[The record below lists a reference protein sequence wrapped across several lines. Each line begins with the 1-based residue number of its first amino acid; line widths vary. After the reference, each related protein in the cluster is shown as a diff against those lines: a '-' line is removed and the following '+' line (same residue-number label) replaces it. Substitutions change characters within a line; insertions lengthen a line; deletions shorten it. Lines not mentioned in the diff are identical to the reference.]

1 VVTTF
6 ARFIHRYAL
15 WVIGAWLV
23 LAGVANIFVPQLERV
38 VATHEGP
45 LLPADAAS
53 ALAVQRS
60 AAAFSETPTDN
71 IEYVVLERRGPLT
84 EGDRAFYRQVITAL
98 RGDSRH
104 VNDVIDWWGTPATA
118 DAALSKDHNVALAVV
133 RPSGMVGTSQA
144 RTSITAM
151 RGIVSRLHPPTGLQV
166 YITGPGATVMDEFG
180 AIDSQTLLITLATTA
195 ALLLLLV
202 IVYRSLITAM
212 VPLVSVGLAL
222 AVARPILAVLGGAN
236 LIEVSPL
243 SIALSAGVILG
254 AGTDFAIFLIGRYH
268 ERRRNDTGPATV
280 PAEALPDAYR
290 GVTPVIVGSALTVA
304 TAFGCLAFARISIFR
319 ANGTACAVGVLVA
332 MVAALTLT
340 PALIALA
347 ERRNLLKPQR
357 SSIAR
362 RWRRIGV
369 VVARWPGPIL
379 VTSGAVILALA
390 IPLCGMSIGWNEAA
404 ATPAGA
410 ESNRGY
416 QAADRHFGPDQLLPD
431 VVTIETDHDIR
442 NPAGLIAVERI
453 TKAVMAIPGVR
464 MVQSAS
470 RPDGTVPQ
478 EATLTA
484 QAGKIGDQLDDAL
497 NQITSRRA
505 TFTDL
510 NASLDEMAAALD
522 GLRNGLQLGAAG
534 LGEVNSAAGQMHD
547 AMGKFQGTIDDVSQ
561 NLDPLRSFTAQIPN
575 CAGTPLCGDIQGLV
589 QWADDVVAS
598 SAQLTTSAG
607 QLAHGSATTEAGL
620 AQLPQVLNGVGS
632 SLQRARA
639 AMAGFQR
646 LIDGISS
653 PIRELSGYLHDLAG
667 AFDGSP
673 GTGYYV
679 SRKAMSDPRMR
690 EVLQNFVSPNGR
702 ATVLVVYGDGHEWGS
717 GGVQRAHAIKAAIRE
732 ATKEGT
738 FKATAV
744 QLAGVG
750 PTTRDL
756 QALDR
761 GDLLLLVVAVL
772 VVVFA
777 IVALL
782 LRSPVAGLV
791 VVGTVVISYA
801 AALGASVLIWQYLLG
816 HELHWA
822 VPPITFGAL
831 VAVGSD
837 YNLLLALRIREER
850 SAGPRRSIIRA
861 FAATGGVVTT
871 AGLVFGITMFA
882 LTTSSVLNVAQ
893 IGTTI
898 GVGLV
903 LDTLV
908 VRSFIL
914 PSLVGLL
921 GRWFWWPHVRPA
933 PNVKAQRVVNDA
945 TGEAQAGAIDPT
957 PRDAAR
963 DLVGA
968 GR

>member
-1 VVTTF
+1 MVTTF

-15 WVIGAWLV
+15 WVVGAWLV
-23 LAGVANIFVPQLERV
+23 VAGVANVFVPQLERV

-53 ALAVQRS
+53 SVAVQRS
-60 AAAFSETPTDN
+60 AAAFSEPATDN
-71 IEYVVLERRGPLT
+71 IEYVVLERHGPLT
-84 EGDRAFYRQVITAL
+84 EADRAFYRQVITAL

-118 DAALSKDHNVALAVV
+118 DAALSKDRNVALAVV
-133 RPSGMVGTSQA
+133 RPSGMVGTSAA
-144 RTSITAM
+144 RASITAM
-151 RGIVSRLHPPTGLQV
+151 RGIVSRLHPPEGLTV
-166 YITGPGATVMDEFG
+166 YITGPGATIMDEFG
-180 AIDSQTLLITLATTA
+180 AIDAQTLLITLATTV

-268 ERRRNDTGPATV
+268 ERHKDDVTSA
-280 PAEALPDAYR
+280 AALPEAYR

-319 ANGTACAVGVLVA
+319 ANGTACAVGVLAA
-332 MVAALTLT
+332 MLAALTLT

-369 VVARWPGPIL
+369 IVARWPGPIL
-379 VTSGAVILALA
+379 VTSGAVILAMA
-390 IPLCGMSIGWNEAA
+390 IPLCAMSIGWDEAA

-416 QAADRHFGPDQLLPD
+416 QATDRHFGPNQLLPD
-431 VVTIETDHDIR
+431 VVTIETDHDVR
-442 NPAGLIAVERI
+442 NPAGLIAIERI
-453 TKAVMAIPGVR
+453 TKAIMAIPGVR

-470 RPDGTVPQ
+470 RPDGAVPQ

-497 NQITSRRA
+497 SQITSRQT
-505 TFTDL
+505 TFTEL
-510 NASLDEMAAALD
+510 NASLDEMATALD
-522 GLRNGLQLGAAG
+522 GLRNDLQLGAAG

-547 AMGKFQGTIDDVSQ
+547 AMGKFKGTIDDVSQ

-575 CAGTPLCGDIQGLV
+575 CVGTPVCSDIAGLV

-598 SAQLTTSAG
+598 SAQLTDSAG

-653 PIRELSGYLHDLAG
+653 PIQELSGYLHDLAG

-690 EVLQNFVSPNGR
+690 EVLQNFVSPNGQ

-717 GGVQRAHAIKAAIRE
+717 DGVQRAQAIKAAIRE

-761 GDLLLLVVAVL
+761 QDMLLLVAAVL

-850 SAGPRRSIIRA
+850 WAGSRRSIIRA

-882 LTTSSVLNVAQ
+882 LATSSVLNVAQ

-914 PSLVGLL
+914 PALVGLL
-921 GRWFWWPHVRPA
+921 GRWFWWPHLRAIPKA
-933 PNVKAQRVVNDA
+933 KAQPGVDDA
-945 TGEAQAGAIDPT
+945 AGESAAGAIDPA
-957 PRDAAR
+957 PCDAAR

>member
-1 VVTTF
+1 MVTTF

-15 WVIGAWLV
+15 WVVGAWLV
-23 LAGVANIFVPQLERV
+23 VAGVANVFVPQLERV

-53 ALAVQRS
+53 SAAVQRS
-60 AAAFSETPTDN
+60 AAAFSEPATDN
-71 IEYVVLERRGPLT
+71 IEYVVLERHGPLT
-84 EGDRAFYRQVITAL
+84 EADRAFYRQVITAL

-118 DAALSKDHNVALAVV
+118 DAALSKDRNVALAVV
-133 RPSGMVGTSQA
+133 RPSGMVGTSAA
-144 RTSITAM
+144 RASITAM
-151 RGIVSRLHPPTGLQV
+151 RGIVSRLHPPEGLQV
-166 YITGPGATVMDEFG
+166 YITGPGATIMDEFG
-180 AIDSQTLLITLATTA
+180 AIDAQTLLITLATTV

-268 ERRRNDTGPATV
+268 ERHKDDVTSA
-280 PAEALPDAYR
+280 AALPEAYR

-319 ANGTACAVGVLVA
+319 ANGTACAVGVLAA
-332 MVAALTLT
+332 MLAALTLT

-369 VVARWPGPIL
+369 IVARWPGPIL
-379 VTSGAVILALA
+379 VTSGAVILAMA
-390 IPLCGMSIGWNEAA
+390 IPLCAMSIGWDEAA

-416 QAADRHFGPDQLLPD
+416 QATDRHFGPNQLLPD
-431 VVTIETDHDIR
+431 VVTIETDHDVR
-442 NPAGLIAVERI
+442 NPAGLIAIERI
-453 TKAVMAIPGVR
+453 TKAIMAIPGVR

-470 RPDGTVPQ
+470 RPDGAVPQ

-497 NQITSRRA
+497 SQITSRQT
-505 TFTDL
+505 TFTEL
-510 NASLDEMAAALD
+510 NASLDEMATALD

-547 AMGKFQGTIDDVSQ
+547 AMGKFKGTIDDVSQ

-575 CAGTPLCGDIQGLV
+575 CVGTPVCSDIAGLV

-598 SAQLTTSAG
+598 SAQLTDSAG

-653 PIRELSGYLHDLAG
+653 PIQELSGYLHDLAG

-690 EVLQNFVSPNGR
+690 EVLQNFVSPNGQ

-717 GGVQRAHAIKAAIRE
+717 DGVQRAQAIKAAIRE

-761 GDLLLLVVAVL
+761 QDMLLLVAAVL

-850 SAGPRRSIIRA
+850 WAGPRRSIIRA

-882 LTTSSVLNVAQ
+882 LATSSVLNVAQ

-914 PSLVGLL
+914 PALVGLL
-921 GRWFWWPHVRPA
+921 GRWFWWPHLRAIPKA
-933 PNVKAQRVVNDA
+933 KAQPGVDDA
-945 TGEAQAGAIDPT
+945 AGESAAGAIDPA
-957 PRDAAR
+957 PCDAAR

>member
-1 VVTTF
+1 MVTTF

-15 WVIGAWLV
+15 WVVGAWLV
-23 LAGVANIFVPQLERV
+23 VAGVANVFVPQLERV

-53 ALAVQRS
+53 SVAVQRS
-60 AAAFSETPTDN
+60 AAAFSEPATDN
-71 IEYVVLERRGPLT
+71 IEYVVLERHGPLT
-84 EGDRAFYRQVITAL
+84 EADRAFYRQVITAL

-118 DAALSKDHNVALAVV
+118 DAALSKDRTVALAVV
-133 RPSGMVGTSQA
+133 RPSGMVGTSAA
-144 RTSITAM
+144 RASITAM
-151 RGIVSRLHPPTGLQV
+151 RGIVSRLHPPEGLQV
-166 YITGPGATVMDEFG
+166 YITGPGATIMDEFG
-180 AIDSQTLLITLATTA
+180 AIDAQTLLITLATTV

-268 ERRRNDTGPATV
+268 ERHKDDVTSA
-280 PAEALPDAYR
+280 AALPEAYR

-319 ANGTACAVGVLVA
+319 ANGTACAVGVLAA
-332 MVAALTLT
+332 MLAALTLT

-369 VVARWPGPIL
+369 IVARWPGPIL
-379 VTSGAVILALA
+379 VTSGAVILAMA
-390 IPLCGMSIGWNEAA
+390 IPLCGMSIGWDEAA

-416 QAADRHFGPDQLLPD
+416 QATDRHFGPNQLLPD
-431 VVTIETDHDIR
+431 VVTIETDHDVR
-442 NPAGLIAVERI
+442 NPAGLIAIERI
-453 TKAVMAIPGVR
+453 TKAIMAIPGVR

-470 RPDGTVPQ
+470 RPDGAVPQ

-497 NQITSRRA
+497 SQITSRQT
-505 TFTDL
+505 TFTEL
-510 NASLDEMAAALD
+510 NASLDEMATALD

-547 AMGKFQGTIDDVSQ
+547 AMGKFKGTIDDVSQ

-575 CAGTPLCGDIQGLV
+575 CVGTPVCSDIAGLV

-598 SAQLTTSAG
+598 SAQLTDSAG

-653 PIRELSGYLHDLAG
+653 PIQELSGYLHDLAG

-690 EVLQNFVSPNGR
+690 EVLQNFVSPNGQ

-717 GGVQRAHAIKAAIRE
+717 DGVQRAQAIKAAIRE

-761 GDLLLLVVAVL
+761 QDMLLLVAAVL

-791 VVGTVVISYA
+791 VVGTVAISYA

-850 SAGPRRSIIRA
+850 WAGPRRSIIRA

-882 LTTSSVLNVAQ
+882 LATSSVLNVAQ

-914 PSLVGLL
+914 PALVGLL
-921 GRWFWWPHVRPA
+921 GRWFWWPHLRAIPKA
-933 PNVKAQRVVNDA
+933 KAQPGVDDA
-945 TGEAQAGAIDPT
+945 AGESAAGAIDPA
-957 PRDAAR
+957 PCDAAR

>member
-1 VVTTF
+1 MVTTF

-15 WVIGAWLV
+15 WVVGAWLV
-23 LAGVANIFVPQLERV
+23 VAGVANVFVPQLERV

-53 ALAVQRS
+53 SVAVQRS
-60 AAAFSETPTDN
+60 AAAFSEPATDN
-71 IEYVVLERRGPLT
+71 IEYVVLERHGPLT
-84 EGDRAFYRQVITAL
+84 EADRAFYRQVITAL

-118 DAALSKDHNVALAVV
+118 DAALSKDRNVALAVV
-133 RPSGMVGTSQA
+133 RPSGMVGTSAA
-144 RTSITAM
+144 RASITAM
-151 RGIVSRLHPPTGLQV
+151 RGIVSRLHPPEGLQV
-166 YITGPGATVMDEFG
+166 YITGPGATIMDEFG
-180 AIDSQTLLITLATTA
+180 AIDAQTLLITLATTV

-268 ERRRNDTGPATV
+268 ERHKDDVTSA
-280 PAEALPDAYR
+280 AALPEAYR

-319 ANGTACAVGVLVA
+319 ANGTACAVGVLAA
-332 MVAALTLT
+332 MLAALTLT

-369 VVARWPGPIL
+369 IVARWPGPIL
-379 VTSGAVILALA
+379 VTSGAVILAMA
-390 IPLCGMSIGWNEAA
+390 IPLCGMSIGWDEAA

-416 QAADRHFGPDQLLPD
+416 QATDRHFGPNQLLPD
-431 VVTIETDHDIR
+431 VVTIETDHDVR
-442 NPAGLIAVERI
+442 NPAGLIAIERI
-453 TKAVMAIPGVR
+453 TKAIMAIPGVR

-470 RPDGTVPQ
+470 RPDGAVPQ

-497 NQITSRRA
+497 SQITSRQT
-505 TFTDL
+505 TFTEL
-510 NASLDEMAAALD
+510 NASLDEMATALD

-547 AMGKFQGTIDDVSQ
+547 AMGKFKGTIDDVSQ

-575 CAGTPLCGDIQGLV
+575 CVGTPVCSDIAGLV

-598 SAQLTTSAG
+598 SAQLTDSAG

-653 PIRELSGYLHDLAG
+653 PIQELSGYLHDLAG

-690 EVLQNFVSPNGR
+690 EVLQNFVSPNGQ

-717 GGVQRAHAIKAAIRE
+717 DGVQRAQAIKAAIRE

-761 GDLLLLVVAVL
+761 QDMLLLVAAVL

-850 SAGPRRSIIRA
+850 WAGPRRSIIRA

-882 LTTSSVLNVAQ
+882 LATSSVLNVAQ

-914 PSLVGLL
+914 PALVGLL
-921 GRWFWWPHVRPA
+921 GRWFWWPHLRAIPKA
-933 PNVKAQRVVNDA
+933 KAQPGVDDA
-945 TGEAQAGAIDPT
+945 AGESAAGAIDPA
-957 PRDAAR
+957 PCDAAR

>member
-1 VVTTF
+1 MVTTL

-23 LAGVANIFVPQLERV
+23 LAGVANIFVPQFERV
-38 VATHEGP
+38 VATHEVP

-53 ALAVQRS
+53 SLAVQRS
-60 AAAFSETPTDN
+60 AAAFSEKPTDN

-84 EGDRAFYRQVITAL
+84 EADKAFYRQVITAL

-118 DAALSKDHNVALAVV
+118 DAALSKDRNVALAVV

-144 RTSITAM
+144 KASITAM
-151 RGIVSRLHPPTGLQV
+151 RGIVSRLHAPDGLHV
-166 YITGPGATVMDEFG
+166 YITGPGATIMDEFG
-180 AIDSQTLLITLATTA
+180 AIDSQTLIITLATVA
-195 ALLLLLV
+195 ALLMLLL

-236 LIEVSPL
+236 IIEVSPL
-243 SIALSAGVILG
+243 SIALSAGVVLG

-268 ERRRNDTGPATV
+268 GRRSDGGAPA
-280 PAEALPDAYR
+280 AAFADAYR
-290 GVTPVIVGSALTVA
+290 GMAPVIVASALTVA
-304 TAFGCLAFARISIFR
+304 MAFGCLAFARISMFR
-319 ANGTACAVGVLVA
+319 ANGLACAIGVLTA
-332 MVAALTLT
+332 MLAALTLT

-347 ERRNLLKPQR
+347 ERRNLIKPPR
-357 SSIAR
+357 PSIAR

-369 VVARWPGPIL
+369 VVTRWPKPVL
-379 VTSGAVILALA
+379 VTSSALILALA
-390 IPLCGMSIGWNEAA
+390 IPLCGMSLGWDETA
-404 ATPAGA
+404 ATPADA

-416 QAADRHFGPDQLLPD
+416 QAADGHFGPDQLLPD

-442 NPAGLIAVERI
+442 NPAGLIAIERI
-453 TKAVMAIPGVR
+453 SKAIMAIPDVR

-497 NQITSRRA
+497 KEITSRRA
-505 TFTDL
+505 TFTEL
-510 NASLDEMAAALD
+510 NASLDQMAVALD
-522 GLRNGLQLGAAG
+522 GLRNGLQRGAAG
-534 LGEVNSAAGQMHD
+534 LQEVTSAAGQMHE
-547 AMGKFQGTIDDVSQ
+547 ASAKMQGTIDDVSQ

-575 CAGTPLCGDIQGLV
+575 CAGTPLCSDILGLV
-589 QWADDVVAS
+589 QWTDSVVDS
-598 SAQLTTSAG
+598 SAQLTSSAA
-607 QLAHGSATTEAGL
+607 QLSHGAATTEAGL
-620 AQLPQVLNGVGS
+620 AQLPQVLNGVAGA
-632 SLQRARA
+632 LQQART
-639 AMAGFQR
+639 AMAGLQG
-646 LIDGISS
+646 LIDGLSS
-653 PIRELSGYLHDLAG
+653 PIRELSGYLHDLAD

-673 GTGYYV
+673 GTGFYV
-679 SRKAMSDPRMR
+679 TRKAMNDPRMR
-690 EVLQNFVSPNGR
+690 EVLQNFVSPNGH
-702 ATVLVVYGDGHEWGS
+702 ATVLVVYGDGHEWGN
-717 GGVQRAHAIKAAIRE
+717 GGAQRARDINAAIRQ

-750 PTTRDL
+750 PATRDL

-761 GDLLLLVVAVL
+761 SDVLLLLAAVL

-791 VVGTVVISYA
+791 VVGTVVVSYA
-801 AALGASVLIWQYLLG
+801 AALGTSVLIWQYLLG

-822 VPPITFGAL
+822 VPPIAFGAL
-831 VAVGSD
+831 VAGGSD
-837 YNLLLALRIREER
+837 YNLLLAHRIREER
-850 SAGPRRSIIRA
+850 SGGPRVSIIRA

-882 LTTSSVLNVAQ
+882 LTTSSVCNVAQ

-898 GVGLV
+898 GVGMM

-914 PSLVGLL
+914 PSLVALL
-921 GRWFWWPHVRPA
+921 GRWFWWPHVRA
-933 PNVKAQRVVNDA
+933 PRNIEAEPVVNAA
-945 TGEAQAGAIDPT
+945 TEEPAANAVKPVSD
-957 PRDAAR
+957 DAAS

-968 GR
+968 SR

>member
-1 VVTTF
+1 MTTF

-15 WVIGAWLV
+15 WVVGAWLV
-23 LAGVANIFVPQLERV
+23 VAGVANVFVPQLERV

-53 ALAVQRS
+53 SVAVQRS
-60 AAAFSETPTDN
+60 AAAFSEPATDN
-71 IEYVVLERRGPLT
+71 IEYVVLERHGPLT
-84 EGDRAFYRQVITAL
+84 EADRAFYRQVITAL

-118 DAALSKDHNVALAVV
+118 DAALSKDRNVALAVV
-133 RPSGMVGTSQA
+133 RPSGMVGTSAA
-144 RTSITAM
+144 RASITAM
-151 RGIVSRLHPPTGLQV
+151 RGIVSRLHPPEGLQV
-166 YITGPGATVMDEFG
+166 YITGPGATIMDEFG
-180 AIDSQTLLITLATTA
+180 AIDAQTLLITLATTV

-268 ERRRNDTGPATV
+268 ERHKDDVTSA
-280 PAEALPDAYR
+280 AALPEAYR

-319 ANGTACAVGVLVA
+319 ANGTACAVGVLAA
-332 MVAALTLT
+332 MLAALTLT

-369 VVARWPGPIL
+369 IVARWPGPIL
-379 VTSGAVILALA
+379 VTSGAVILAMA
-390 IPLCGMSIGWNEAA
+390 IPLCGMSIGWDEAA

-416 QAADRHFGPDQLLPD
+416 QATDRHFGPNQLLPD
-431 VVTIETDHDIR
+431 VVTIETDHDVR
-442 NPAGLIAVERI
+442 NPAGLIAIERI
-453 TKAVMAIPGVR
+453 TKAIMAIPGVR

-470 RPDGTVPQ
+470 RPDGAVPQ

-497 NQITSRRA
+497 SQITSRQT
-505 TFTDL
+505 TFTEL
-510 NASLDEMAAALD
+510 NASLDEMATALD

-547 AMGKFQGTIDDVSQ
+547 AMGKFKGTIDDVSQ

-575 CAGTPLCGDIQGLV
+575 CVGTPVCSDIAGLV

-598 SAQLTTSAG
+598 SAQLTDSAG

-653 PIRELSGYLHDLAG
+653 PIQELSGYLHDLAG

-690 EVLQNFVSPNGR
+690 EVLQNFVSPNGQ

-717 GGVQRAHAIKAAIRE
+717 DGVQRAQAIKAAIRE

-761 GDLLLLVVAVL
+761 QDMLLLVAAVL

-850 SAGPRRSIIRA
+850 WAGPRRSIIRA

-882 LTTSSVLNVAQ
+882 LATSSVLNVAQ

-914 PSLVGLL
+914 PALVGLL
-921 GRWFWWPHVRPA
+921 GRWFWWPHLRAIPKA
-933 PNVKAQRVVNDA
+933 KAQPGVDDA
-945 TGEAQAGAIDPT
+945 AGESAAGAIDPA
-957 PRDAAR
+957 PCDAAR

>member
-1 VVTTF
+1 MVTTF

-15 WVIGAWLV
+15 WVVGAWLV
-23 LAGVANIFVPQLERV
+23 VAGVANVFVPQLERV

-53 ALAVQRS
+53 SVAVQRS
-60 AAAFSETPTDN
+60 AAAFSEPATDN
-71 IEYVVLERRGPLT
+71 IEYVVLERHGPLT
-84 EGDRAFYRQVITAL
+84 EADRAFYRQVITAL

-118 DAALSKDHNVALAVV
+118 DAALSKDRNVALAVV
-133 RPSGMVGTSQA
+133 RPSGMVGTSAA
-144 RTSITAM
+144 RASITAM
-151 RGIVSRLHPPTGLQV
+151 RGIVSRLHPPEGLQV
-166 YITGPGATVMDEFG
+166 YITGPGATIMDEFG
-180 AIDSQTLLITLATTA
+180 AIDAQTLLITLATTV

-268 ERRRNDTGPATV
+268 ERHKDDVTSA
-280 PAEALPDAYR
+280 AALPEAYR

-319 ANGTACAVGVLVA
+319 ANGTACAVGVLAA
-332 MVAALTLT
+332 MLAALTLT

-369 VVARWPGPIL
+369 IVARWPGPIL
-379 VTSGAVILALA
+379 VTSGAVILAMA
-390 IPLCGMSIGWNEAA
+390 IPLCGMSIGWDEAA

-416 QAADRHFGPDQLLPD
+416 QATDRHFGPNQLLPD
-431 VVTIETDHDIR
+431 VVTIETDHDVR
-442 NPAGLIAVERI
+442 NPAGLIAIERI
-453 TKAVMAIPGVR
+453 TKAIMAIPGVR

-470 RPDGTVPQ
+470 RPDGAVPQ

-497 NQITSRRA
+497 SQITSRQT
-505 TFTDL
+505 TFTEL
-510 NASLDEMAAALD
+510 NASLDEMATALD
-522 GLRNGLQLGAAG
+522 GLRNDLQLGAAG

-547 AMGKFQGTIDDVSQ
+547 AMGKFKGTIDDVSQ

-575 CAGTPLCGDIQGLV
+575 CVGTPVCSDIAGLV

-598 SAQLTTSAG
+598 SAQLTDSAG

-653 PIRELSGYLHDLAG
+653 PIQELSGYLHDLAG

-690 EVLQNFVSPNGR
+690 EVLQNFVSPNGQ

-717 GGVQRAHAIKAAIRE
+717 DGVQRAQAIKAAIRE

-761 GDLLLLVVAVL
+761 QDMLLLVAAVL

-850 SAGPRRSIIRA
+850 WAGPRRSIIRA

-882 LTTSSVLNVAQ
+882 LATSSVLNVAQ

-914 PSLVGLL
+914 PALVGLL
-921 GRWFWWPHVRPA
+921 GRWFWWPHLRAIPKA
-933 PNVKAQRVVNDA
+933 KAQPGVDDA
-945 TGEAQAGAIDPT
+945 AGESAAGAIDPA
-957 PRDAAR
+957 PCDAAR

>member
-1 VVTTF
+1 MVTTF

-15 WVIGAWLV
+15 WVVGAWLV
-23 LAGVANIFVPQLERV
+23 VAGVANVFVPQLERV

-53 ALAVQRS
+53 SVAVQRS
-60 AAAFSETPTDN
+60 AAAFSEPATDN
-71 IEYVVLERRGPLT
+71 IEYVVLERHGPLT
-84 EGDRAFYRQVITAL
+84 EADRAFYRQVITAL

-118 DAALSKDHNVALAVV
+118 DAALSKDRNVALAVV
-133 RPSGMVGTSQA
+133 RPSGMVGTSAA
-144 RTSITAM
+144 RASITAM
-151 RGIVSRLHPPTGLQV
+151 RGIVSRLHPPEGLQV
-166 YITGPGATVMDEFG
+166 YITGPGATIMDEFG
-180 AIDSQTLLITLATTA
+180 AIDAQTLLITLATTV

-268 ERRRNDTGPATV
+268 ERHKDDVTSA
-280 PAEALPDAYR
+280 AALPEAYR

-319 ANGTACAVGVLVA
+319 ANGTACAVGVLAA
-332 MVAALTLT
+332 MLAALTLT

-369 VVARWPGPIL
+369 IVARWPGPIL
-379 VTSGAVILALA
+379 VTSGAVILAMA
-390 IPLCGMSIGWNEAA
+390 IPLCAMSIGWDEAA

-416 QAADRHFGPDQLLPD
+416 QATDRHFGPNQLLPD
-431 VVTIETDHDIR
+431 VVTIETDHDVR
-442 NPAGLIAVERI
+442 NPAGLIAIERI
-453 TKAVMAIPGVR
+453 TKAIMAIPGVR

-470 RPDGTVPQ
+470 RPDGAVPQ

-497 NQITSRRA
+497 SQITSRQT
-505 TFTDL
+505 TFTEL
-510 NASLDEMAAALD
+510 NASLDEMATALD
-522 GLRNGLQLGAAG
+522 GLRNDLQLGAAG

-547 AMGKFQGTIDDVSQ
+547 AMGKFKGTIDDVSQ

-575 CAGTPLCGDIQGLV
+575 CVGTPVCSDIAGLV

-598 SAQLTTSAG
+598 SAQLTDSAG

-653 PIRELSGYLHDLAG
+653 PIQELSGYLHDLAG

-690 EVLQNFVSPNGR
+690 EVLQNFVSPNGQ

-717 GGVQRAHAIKAAIRE
+717 DGVQRAQAIKAAIRE

-761 GDLLLLVVAVL
+761 QDMLLLVAAVL

-850 SAGPRRSIIRA
+850 WAGPRRSIIRA

-882 LTTSSVLNVAQ
+882 LATSSVLNVAQ

-914 PSLVGLL
+914 PALVGLL
-921 GRWFWWPHVRPA
+921 GRWFWWPHLRAIPKA
-933 PNVKAQRVVNDA
+933 KAQPGVDDA
-945 TGEAQAGAIDPT
+945 AGESAAGAIDPA
-957 PRDAAR
+957 PCDAAR

>member
-1 VVTTF
+1 MVTTF

-15 WVIGAWLV
+15 WVVGAWLV
-23 LAGVANIFVPQLERV
+23 VAGVANVFVPQLERV

-53 ALAVQRS
+53 SAAVQRS
-60 AAAFSETPTDN
+60 AAAFSEPATDN
-71 IEYVVLERRGPLT
+71 IEYVVLERHGPLT
-84 EGDRAFYRQVITAL
+84 EADRAFYRQVITAL

-118 DAALSKDHNVALAVV
+118 DAALSKDRNVALAVV
-133 RPSGMVGTSQA
+133 RPSGMVGTSAA
-144 RTSITAM
+144 RASITAM
-151 RGIVSRLHPPTGLQV
+151 RGIVSRLHPPEGLQV
-166 YITGPGATVMDEFG
+166 YITGPGATIMDEFG
-180 AIDSQTLLITLATTA
+180 AIDAQTLLITLATTV

-268 ERRRNDTGPATV
+268 ERHKDDVTSA
-280 PAEALPDAYR
+280 AALPEAYR

-319 ANGTACAVGVLVA
+319 ANGTACAVGVLAA
-332 MVAALTLT
+332 MLAALTLT

-369 VVARWPGPIL
+369 IVARWPGPIL
-379 VTSGAVILALA
+379 VTSGAVILAMA
-390 IPLCGMSIGWNEAA
+390 IPLCAMSIGWDEAA

-416 QAADRHFGPDQLLPD
+416 QATDRHFGPNQLLPD
-431 VVTIETDHDIR
+431 VVTIETDHDVR
-442 NPAGLIAVERI
+442 NPAGLIAIERI
-453 TKAVMAIPGVR
+453 TKAIMAIPGVR

-470 RPDGTVPQ
+470 RPDGAVPQ

-497 NQITSRRA
+497 SQITSRQT
-505 TFTDL
+505 TFTEL
-510 NASLDEMAAALD
+510 NASLDEMATALD
-522 GLRNGLQLGAAG
+522 GLRNDLQLGAAG

-547 AMGKFQGTIDDVSQ
+547 AMGKFKGTIDDVSQ

-575 CAGTPLCGDIQGLV
+575 CVGTPVCSDIAGLV

-598 SAQLTTSAG
+598 SAQLTDSAG

-653 PIRELSGYLHDLAG
+653 PIQELSGYLHDLAG

-690 EVLQNFVSPNGR
+690 EVLQNFVSPNGQ

-717 GGVQRAHAIKAAIRE
+717 DGVQRAQAIKAAIRE

-761 GDLLLLVVAVL
+761 QDMLLLVAAVL

-850 SAGPRRSIIRA
+850 WAGPRRSIIRA

-882 LTTSSVLNVAQ
+882 LATSSVLNVAQ

-914 PSLVGLL
+914 PALVGLL
-921 GRWFWWPHVRPA
+921 GRWFWWPHLRAIPKA
-933 PNVKAQRVVNDA
+933 KAQPGVDDA
-945 TGEAQAGAIDPT
+945 AGESAAGAIDPA
-957 PRDAAR
+957 PCDAAR